1 MKIGLRDVAAG
12 PASRGNRSYEFKLGQ
27 HSSCRSPCASSELE
41 TLVENGHASTGHI
54 VSCTRPE
61 IGGFVEGC
69 TAGMIKVRTVKD
81 QECELAHLKEKSLN
95 YFQNSSERTMW
106 RRRASGS
113 WSGDDAFEKCPSDR
127 IPLGL
132 TFSGTSVDLISKD
145 HRCEF
150 SRKAFAFFDL
160 MACFELC
167 F

>member
-1 MKIGLRDVAAG
+1 MRLRDVAAG
-12 PASRGNRSYEFKLGQ
+12 PASRGNRSYEFRLSQ
-27 HSSCRSPCASSELE
+27 HSRCRSPCASSELE
-41 TLVENGHASTGHI
+41 TLVENGQASTGHI

-81 QECELAHLKEKSLN
+81 QECELAH
-95 YFQNSSERTMW
+95 YVQNSSETTMW

-127 IPLGL
+127 TTIRL
-132 TFSGTSVDLISKD
+132 TFSGTRVDSISND
-145 HRCEF
+145 HRREF

-160 MACFELC
+160 MTCFELC